1 MTASTMALSI
11 SAPTQQRCSHGHR
24 HHQQQRQPQPG
35 RQQTSIPAAIS
46 GGFVMLRLFYHSND
60 GLINIDTEALTTTS
74 AATMISLASTPKQ
87 RRLHRHQLQ
96 NDPLYRH
103 EQRRRHRH
111 NLNNHYG
118 YIDIDSQA
126 ICYTGI
132 NNGTDTDDFKETS
145 SIRAA
150 VLLQPAPTT
159 LRLFTLFLFIFGWQ
173 LASTHPV

>member
-1 MTASTMALSI
+1 M
-11 SAPTQQRCSHGHR
+11 
-24 HHQQQRQPQPG
+24 
-35 RQQTSIPAAIS
+35 PAVIS
-46 GGFVMLRLFYHSND
+46 GGVVMLRLFYRSSD
-60 GLINIDTEALTTTS
+60 GLINIAIEALTATS
-74 AATMISLASTPKQ
+74 AATMISLALTPTQ

-96 NDPLYRH
+96 RDPLHRH
-103 EQRRRHRH
+103 EQRHRHRR
-111 NLNNHYG
+111 NYG

-132 NNGTDTDDFKETS
+132 NNGTDTNDFKETS

-159 LRLFTLFLFIFGWQ
+159 LRLLTLFLFIFGWQ